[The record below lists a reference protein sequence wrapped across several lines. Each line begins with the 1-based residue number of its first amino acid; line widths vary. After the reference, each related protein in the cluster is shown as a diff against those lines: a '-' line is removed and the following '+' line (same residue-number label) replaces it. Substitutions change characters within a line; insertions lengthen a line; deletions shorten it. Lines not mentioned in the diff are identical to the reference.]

1 MRTLSLLF
9 LLLLPPLS
17 MALQAGDPAPEMA
30 IKTLDGNS
38 TSSLA
43 DYRGK
48 VVLVDFWA
56 SWCPPCRKS
65 IPLLSELHQSLKDKG
80 FTLVAVNE
88 DDDPQLGRDFMEPV
102 KSDFPSLSDPEGKL
116 SAAFGVRGMPASYL
130 IDDKGVIQ
138 WVHEGFNP
146 SEMENIRQQVNKLLN
161 QP

>member
-1 MRTLSLLF
+1 MQRLSLLF
-9 LLLLPPLS
+9 LLLLPSLS

-48 VVLVDFWA
+48 VVFVDFWA

-65 IPLLSELHQSLKDKG
+65 IPLLSELHQSLQDKG
-80 FTLVAVNE
+80 FTLIAVNE
-88 DDDPQLGRDFMEPV
+88 DDDPQLGRDFMEPL
-102 KSDFPSLSDPEGKL
+102 KGDFPSLSDPEGKL
-116 SAAFGVRGMPASYL
+116 SSAFGVRGMPTSYL
-130 IDDKGVIQ
+130 IDNKGIIQ
-138 WVHEGFNP
+138 WVHEGFSP
-146 SEMENIRQQVNKLLN
+146 PEMDNIRQQVNTLLN